1 MRRRLDAQ
9 EGDKAA
15 PVQGQDGQHT
25 IDHLPGELVE
35 RIELD
40 RTHRHTHTHTHS
52 DPAGVSEVAAS
63 ANNKK
68 GNLAHRV
75 SLRCRSHS
83 AWRVN
88 LLTCEPTFMS
98 FNSVRTESLF

>member
-40 RTHRHTHTHTHS
+40 RTPRHTHTHTATQRVCRKS
-52 DPAGVSEVAAS
+52 LQVPTTKKEISLIVSRCVAA
-63 ANNKK
+63 
-68 GNLAHRV
+68 
-75 SLRCRSHS
+75 
-83 AWRVN
+83 
-88 LLTCEPTFMS
+88 PTLHG
-98 FNSVRTESLF
+98 V